1 MQLVLLDHGLYRD
14 LPRAFALTYS
24 RLWHGVVLGDAD
36 AIREAAEE
44 MGVGQYYPL
53 LAAMLTARPWTDIL
67 RAGDTGDA
75 RALHEKGTAADKKQI
90 AGYAAQY
97 AKHIGIVLDLVPR
110 PLLLL
115 FKTNDCLRH
124 AERQLGAAG
133 VGSFSITLRYCLCCL
148 RHEARAAAAAASAAS
163 TATTA
168 ATSTG
173 SAGSTAGVAA
183 RRWLG
188 IARAWLAVLRLDVAM
203 LLLRVLSGSAVLP
216 RAVRA
221 LSLSPA
227 SAKRQGEREKAS
239 TSAVSVEHT

>member
-1 MQLVLLDHGLYRD
+1 VLLDHGLYRD
-14 LPRAFALTYS
+14 LPHAFALTYS

-36 AIREAAEE
+36 AIREAAEAL
-44 MGVGQYYPL
+44 GVGQYYPL

-75 RALHEKGTAADKKQI
+75 RALHEKGTAADKQQI

-97 AKHIGIVLDLVPR
+97 ARHIGLVLDQVPR

-124 AERQLGAAG
+124 AERQLGGG
-133 VGSFSITLRYCLCCL
+133 VNSFLITLRYCLRCL
-148 RHEARAAAAAASAAS
+148 RHEARAAAAAAASTSTSAAS
-163 TATTA
+163 A
-168 ATSTG
+168 G
-173 SAGSTAGVAA
+173 SAGRTAGGVS

-188 IARAWLAVLRLDVAM
+188 MARAWLAVLRLDVAV
-203 LLLRVLSGSAVLP
+203 LLLRVWSGSALLP

-227 SAKRQGEREKAS
+227 SAKRQREREAS

>member
-1 MQLVLLDHGLYRD
+1 M
-14 LPRAFALTYS
+14 
-24 RLWHGVVLGDAD
+24 LGDAD

-44 MGVGQYYPL
+44 MGVGRYYPL

-67 RAGDTGDA
+67 RAGDTADA

-97 AKHIGIVLDLVPR
+97 AQHIGLVLDLVPP

-133 VGSFSITLRYCLCCL
+133 VGSFLITLRYCLRCL
-148 RHEARAAAAAASAAS
+148 RHEARATAAAASAAS

-188 IARAWLAVLRLDVAM
+188 IARAWLAVLRLDVAVM
-203 LLLRVLSGSAVLP
+203 LLRVFSGSALLP

-227 SAKRQGEREKAS
+227 SAKRQGEREAS